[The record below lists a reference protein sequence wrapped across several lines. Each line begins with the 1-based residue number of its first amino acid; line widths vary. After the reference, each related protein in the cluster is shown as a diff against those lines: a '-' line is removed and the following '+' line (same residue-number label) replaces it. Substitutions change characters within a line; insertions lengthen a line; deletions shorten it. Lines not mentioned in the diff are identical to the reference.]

1 MSTIVTRAGKGSA
14 LTHNEV
20 DANFTNL
27 NTDKLQSGN
36 TAASLTITTATFGAG
51 TAAAP
56 AITTSGDTNTGVF
69 FPAADTIAFSE
80 GGVES
85 MRLSSSGNL
94 GIGTSSPA
102 ALLHAAKSYV
112 TPTGGISADTVG
124 IFSKNDT
131 ANGNANL
138 SILSRSSGYQRIYFG
153 NQIVEN
159 GQYIEAYTQGGTA
172 AYLAFGTGTGGVAGT
187 ERMRIDSSGNVGI
200 GTSSPGAR
208 LNIVDATS
216 QDALRITQTGTGNAL
231 VVEDSTNPDSTPFV
245 VDANGRIID
254 GYTVALSNYYDF
266 GGTARTPQIQL
277 QGASLSTAGF
287 AQTNWASAN
296 SPPAIYLSKSRSGTI
311 GTQGVVLSGDSLG
324 AIQFNGDDATNFI
337 PGAAIFGQVD
347 GTPGTNDMPGRLVF
361 STTADG
367 ASTPT
372 EQMRLTSTGDLRFNS
387 GYGSVATAYG
397 CRAWVNFNGTATSNL
412 TGTYSQTGTVVT
424 VTATAHGLIT
434 GNSVYLDITSGT
446 AVDGIYEVTVTGVN
460 TFTVTQASRTTSG
473 NVTLVRSTIRAS
485 GNVSSVADNAAGD
498 YTVNFATAMPDAN
511 YAISGLSG
519 AGSSGSTSISGV
531 NNSGSDFEF
540 ATGSVRIRAVDASG
554 NTAVDCTYVSLS
566 IFR

>member
-36 TAASLTITTATFGAG
+36 TAAALTITSATIAGGTINGTTVGATTPAAG
-51 TAAAP
+51 TFTDLTANNSAVV
-56 AITTSGDTNTGVF
+56 SVN
-69 FPAADTIAFSE
+69 
-80 GGVES
+80 
-85 MRLSSSGNL
+85 
-94 GIGTSSPA
+94 TSS
-102 ALLHAAKSYV
+102 
-112 TPTGGISADTVG
+112 
-124 IFSKNDT
+124 N
-131 ANGNANL
+131 
-138 SILSRSSGYQRIYFG
+138 
-153 NQIVEN
+153 
-159 GQYIEAYTQGGTA
+159 
-172 AYLAFGTGTGGVAGT
+172 
-187 ERMRIDSSGNVGI
+187 
-200 GTSSPGAR
+200 
-208 LNIVDATS
+208 
-216 QDALRITQTGTGNAL
+216 ALRITQTGTGNAL

-266 GGTARTPQIQL
+266 GGTVRTPQIQL

-311 GTQGVVLSGDSLG
+311 GAQGVVLSGDSLG

-434 GNSVYLDITSGT
+434 GNIVYLDITSGT
-446 AVDGIYEVTVTGVN
+446 AVDGVYTVTVTDVN

-511 YAISGLSG
+511 YSTVGQVTSSTILNTTRTIVVKGTDAGG
-519 AGSSGSTSISGV
+519 ATNKTTSACQFLVGGTASSV
-531 NNSGSDFEF
+531 L
-540 ATGSVRIRAVDASG
+540 VDMAEI
-554 NTAVDCTYVSLS
+554 NVA